1 MIEHNILLI
10 KELRLDDVTDNPI
23 DLVTAISKETFYRYE
38 GRSVRES
45 FFRFK
50 PHMRK

>member
-1 MIEHNILLI
+1 MVEHNILLI

-23 DLVTAISKETFYRYE
+23 DMLTAISKENLYRYE
-38 GRSVRES
+38 GRSVCES

-50 PHMRK
+50 PQMKK